1 MYCFQC
7 EQGAGGACVKVGA
20 CGKPASVGDLH
31 DELFHVAQRVA
42 GVTPATAEETAS
54 LEEYLES
61 ALFATM
67 TNVNFDAAEIA
78 ALIRRGQALSGVT
91 PDAASGAT
99 LLPFPPIS
107 TLERINLHGKDLVGL
122 QEILGAGIKG
132 LAAISRQARSL
143 GQVSPRVGPF
153 TVEALNLLAK
163 PGTSAEVLLDAGLRC
178 GEVALEAMAV
188 LDQANHGHF
197 GHPEPTDVAMGH
209 RPGRCLLVS
218 GHELDQLEQVLVQT
232 AGLGIDVYTHGEML
246 SAHGY
251 PQIKRHPHLAGH
263 YGGAWHDQRESFA
276 AFPGTIVMTGGCL
289 VPPRDS
295 YRERLFTVGATRHPE
310 LRHLGDGDFAPAIA
324 AALTQPGFGDT
335 ALPRWHRVG
344 FGHRAT
350 LGVVD
355 LMAGAVREGAIQ
367 RFVLIGGC
375 DGPTSGRHY
384 YSDLAAALPR
394 DWAVLTVGC
403 GKFRVLGQ
411 ATGQIGSLPRL
422 LDVGQCSDSFSAIK
436 IVAALADKLGVPAT
450 EIPLSMV
457 LSWHEQ
463 KAVTILL
470 ALLKLGMRDIR
481 IGPRMP
487 AYVTPGILAV
497 LNEKFGLL
505 PISSV
510 AEDINAMAAQAA

>member
-20 CGKPASVGDLH
+20 CGKPALVGDLH

-42 GVTPATAEETAS
+42 ATTDAA
-54 LEEYLES
+54 LQHEEYLEA

-67 TNVNFDAAEIA
+67 TNVNYDATEVAVLIRQGREIA
-78 ALIRRGQALSGVT
+78 AA
-91 PDAASGAT
+91 AKASGGAVIRE
-99 LLPFPPIS
+99 FPPIS
-107 TLERINLHGKDLVGL
+107 TRERLDLHGKDLVGM

-132 LAAISRQARSL
+132 LAAISRQSRAL
-143 GQVSPRVGPF
+143 GRVSPRVGPF
-153 TVEALNLLAK
+153 LVEALNLLAK
-163 PGTSAEVLLDAGLRC
+163 PATPAETLLDAGLRC
-178 GEVALEAMAV
+178 GDVALEAMEI
-188 LDQANHGHF
+188 LDQVNHGHF
-197 GHPEPTDVAMGH
+197 GHPEPTEVAMGH
-209 RPGRCLLVS
+209 CPGQCILVS
-218 GHELDQLEQVLVQT
+218 GHELDQLERVLEQT
-232 AGLGIDVYTHGEML
+232 AGLGINVYTHGEML

-251 PQIKRHPHLAGH
+251 PQIKHHPHLAGH

-276 AFPGTIVMTGGCL
+276 IFPGAVVMTGGCL
-289 VPPRDS
+289 VPPLAS
-295 YRERLFTVGATRHPE
+295 YRERMFTVGATRHAE
-310 LRHLGDGDFAPAIA
+310 LQHLADGDFRPAIA
-324 AALTQPGFGDT
+324 AAQAMPGFSDT
-335 ALPRWHRVG
+335 HHASRHRVG

-355 LMAGAVREGAIQ
+355 LMAGAVREGAIK

-375 DGPTSGRHY
+375 DGPTSGRDY

-394 DWAVLTVGC
+394 DWAVLTLGC
-403 GKFRVLGQ
+403 GKFRVLGHS
-411 ATGQIGSLPRL
+411 GGNIGSLPRL

-436 IVAALADKLGVPAT
+436 IVGALAEKLGVPAT
-450 EIPLSMV
+450 SVPLSMV

-487 AYVTPGILAV
+487 AYVTPAILAV
-497 LNEKFGLL
+497 LTEKFGLL
-505 PISSV
+505 PIASV
-510 AEDINAMAAQAA
+510 AEDIHAMAAQAA